1 LNRRQIILSYQ
12 YRYLERKFAGKMRSF
27 RKFLL
32 VGDAMNAIKP
42 FQMNAIKPFQLIS
55 RTIAPF
61 ARLQD

>member
-1 LNRRQIILSYQ
+1 
-12 YRYLERKFAGKMRSF
+12 
-27 RKFLL
+27 
-32 VGDAMNAIKP
+32 MNAIKP